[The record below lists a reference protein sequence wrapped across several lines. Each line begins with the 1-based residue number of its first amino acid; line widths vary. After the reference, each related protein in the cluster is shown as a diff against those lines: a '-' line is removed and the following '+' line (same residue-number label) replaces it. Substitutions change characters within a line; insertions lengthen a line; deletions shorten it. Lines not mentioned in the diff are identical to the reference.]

1 MKPPRSLSLATPQSG
16 RPPVARQSR
25 FHGGELDQ
33 RLRTAACA
41 VVLAVCA
48 HSAQAQGLRAEVG
61 KPLQQA
67 SEFLKAGKAKEALAK
82 VREAEAVGGKTAAEQ
97 LTIDRMKAAAAQR
110 AGDMATAIQALEGI
124 HGKVSGA
131 EAGQVAEQLA
141 SAYAQQ
147 RNNAKASEWLG
158 KAVAAGNNSAS
169 IKQLQAYLQSSSGDF
184 GAIARDAGA
193 AVAAAE
199 QAGRRP
205 DEGDLLRLADA
216 QQRTGNSGG
225 YIATLEKLLLN
236 YPKKDYWSAFLGRLP
251 RKSGFAP
258 RFELDVMRLRLATG
272 TLTKTED
279 YMEMAQLALQ
289 AALPAEAR
297 RIADQGFKAGVLG
310 TGPEAGRHQRLREL
324 AINQEGEAKASL
336 ASLQAEGDVAKEGD
350 LLVRVGYAWVSLGEV
365 DKGIELIQKGIAKGN
380 LKRPEDA
387 RLRLG
392 MAQLQSPKTKAA
404 GMQTL
409 RGVKGTEG
417 AGEIARLWTVVGG

>member
-1 MKPPRSLSLATPQSG
+1 MKHLRAFTLAAVVAAAL
-16 RPPVARQSR
+16 PVA
-25 FHGGELDQ
+25 H
-33 RLRTAACA
+33 
-41 VVLAVCA
+41 
-48 HSAQAQGLRAEVG
+48 AQGVRAEVG

-67 SEFLKAGKAKEALAK
+67 SEYLKAGKAKEALAK
-82 VREAEAVGGKTAAEQ
+82 VREADAVGGKTAAEQ
-97 LTIDRMKAAAAQR
+97 MTIDRMKAAAAQR
-110 AGDMATAIQALEGI
+110 AGDMATAIQALESI
-124 HGKVSGA
+124 HGKASGA

-147 RNNAKASEWLG
+147 RNNAKASEWLA
-158 KAVAAGNNSAS
+158 KAVAAGNNGPSV
-169 IKQLQAYLQSSSGDF
+169 KQLQSYLQSSSGDY

-205 DEGDLLRLADA
+205 EEGDLLRLADA
-216 QQRTGNSGG
+216 QQRTGNTAG
-225 YIATLEKLLLN
+225 YIVSLEKLLLN

-258 RFELDVMRLRLATG
+258 RFELDVMRLKLATG

-289 AALPAEAR
+289 AGLPSEAR
-297 RIADQGFKAGVLG
+297 RIADQGIKAGVLG
-310 TGPEAGRHQRLREL
+310 TGAEADRHKRLREL
-324 AINQEGEAKASL
+324 AVKQEGEAKASL
-336 ASLQAEGDVAKEGD
+336 ASLQTEGEAAKEGD
-350 LLVRVGYAWVSLGEV
+350 LLVRVGYAWVSLGEA
-365 DKGIELIQKGIAKGN
+365 DKGIDLIQKGIAKGN

-387 RLRLG
+387 KLRLG

-404 GMQTL
+404 GLQTL
-409 RGVKGTEG
+409 RGVKGSEG